1 MKRSEAR
8 EILDVIQREYSS
20 LLHDKVLHEK
30 VDASFKHIAYKVARM
45 CTRDDNM
52 IERMLRGRFI

>member
-1 MKRSEAR
+1 MKYNEAS

-30 VDASFKHIAYKVARM
+30 VDTSFKKIAYKVATT
-45 CTRDDNM
+45 CTRDNNT
-52 IERMLRGRFI
+52 IIKMLRGRFL

>member
-1 MKRSEAR
+1 MKQSEAR

-30 VDASFKHIAYKVARM
+30 VDKSFKKIAYKVAR
-45 CTRDDNM
+45 TSTKNQHEIDT
-52 IERMLRGRFI
+52 MLRGRFL